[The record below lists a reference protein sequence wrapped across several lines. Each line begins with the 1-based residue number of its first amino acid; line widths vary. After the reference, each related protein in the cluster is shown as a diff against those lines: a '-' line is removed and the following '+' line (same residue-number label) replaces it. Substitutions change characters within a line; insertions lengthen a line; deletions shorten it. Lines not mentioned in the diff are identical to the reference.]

1 MLGLRPWEFDRL
13 TPGEFS
19 DMLQGYKEKVEAEIF
34 RCAWMVANLVN
45 VHLDRNNK
53 VSIGDLLGEKEQPA
67 AKTPEQKKL
76 ELDELRRRFGEW

>member
-1 MLGLRPWEFDRL
+1 M
-13 TPGEFS
+13 
-19 DMLQGYKEKVEAEIF
+19 EAEKF